1 MEKRKKTSIIYQE
14 KLTRKK
20 KETFGVPSFGAHT
33 QHGQSIE
40 YGQVNSFD
48 NLAMQQVMLLLDH
61 YLRSRSHILLF
72 L

>member
-20 KETFGVPSFGAHT
+20 KTFGVPSFGAHT